1 MNTDDPNDLVSD
13 PSEGDKPHWLDNPRN
28 VHRLLTLLYTVCGL
42 LVLADFW
49 VHRHVEHPLE
59 SLPAFYA
66 VYGFVGCVSL
76 IMAAIELRKWVMR
89 DEGYYGDREE
99 D

>member
-1 MNTDDPNDLVSD
+1 MTQERSNHPRRDSSLL
-13 PSEGDKPHWLDNPRN
+13 DKSHWLDRPGN
-28 VHRLLTLLYTVCGL
+28 VRRLLSVLYTLCGL
-42 LVLADFW
+42 LALADIW

-76 IMAAIELRKWVMR
+76 VMAAVELRKWVMR
-89 DEGYYGDREE
+89 DEAYYGEREE
-99 D
+99 P